1 MQWVDRVITRT
12 RPASDGAAPQPVL
25 IGRLL
30 VLLALLCLWLAAAHL
45 LGRTFIPTPA
55 ATLEAAL
62 KMIAAGTL
70 WKAVGESLTVF
81 LAGYLLAAMVAIPV
95 GLLMGGIRLLGR
107 TLEIYVNA
115 LTATPRVAF
124 IPLII
129 VLLGL
134 EAEAKIAIVFLGAVM
149 PILINT
155 YAGVAVSDPELVE
168 MARSAGAGPMTIFV
182 KVMLPGAVPFIVAG
196 LRLGAAIG
204 LINTVVAEIYTA
216 ISGLGGLLATYGN
229 TFQMAPYFVVVLT
242 LGMIGMG
249 LAQVITL
256 VEIQLSRWRQDSR

>member
-1 MQWVDRVITRT
+1 MQLIERFARYIQGSRDDSGWTEK
-12 RPASDGAAPQPVL
+12 VL

-30 VLLALLCLWLAAAHL
+30 VLGIFLALWWASATF
-45 LGRTFIPTPA
+45 LGNSFIPTPA
-55 ATLEAAL
+55 ATFESAVKLL
-62 KMIAAGTL
+62 SAGTL
-70 WKAVGESLTVF
+70 QTALVQSLTVF
-81 LAGYLLAAMVAIPV
+81 LSGYGLAALVAIPV
-95 GLLMGGIRLLGR
+95 GLLMGGFRLLGQ

-134 EAEAKIAIVFLGAVM
+134 DAEAKIAIIFLGAVM

-155 YAGVAVSDPELVE
+155 YAGIAVSDAELVE
-168 MARSAGAGPMTIFV
+168 MARSAGASRLQIFL
-182 KVMLPGAVPFIVAG
+182 KIMLPGAVPFIVAG

-204 LINTVVAEIYTA
+204 LINTVVAEVYTA
-216 ISGLGGLLATYGN
+216 VTGLGGLLATYGN

-242 LGMIGMG
+242 LSIVGVG
-249 LAQVITL
+249 LAQFL
-256 VEIQLSRWRQDSR
+256 KLAENRLSRWRAE